1 MHKLIASTENAVK
14 DVSVVVHVIYGII
27 VREDDHPR
35 SEVLNS
41 NIVGSI
47 ITVNLYK
54 STLIV

>member
-1 MHKLIASTENAVK
+1 MHKLIASSENAEK

-41 NIVGSI
+41 NIVGS
-47 ITVNLYK
+47 NHC
-54 STLIV
+54 